1 MEEYFEKLSVERRLD
16 FFISYRQNTISK
28 LEVDN
33 VCNYL
38 VLFEINSVR
47 DKYKL
52 EAGDSINDFM
62 DSLTECDGVVLLI
75 CSEYFFSINCM
86 YEGITAMQNCKNRTL
101 IRMIECDVYSNDF
114 KKRIVE
120 FWNTFDKNG
129 ILDKD
134 KKKVEKVLEN
144 YQEFVFWISDTNS
157 VNPNDTIEFKKELK
171 KHIGRVFLENYNY
184 INLISDLVT
193 SKEII
198 ISKVCDPACEKCY
211 YYRNIN
217 YSIRESSV
225 EYFRCFY
232 DFVLTLEECNTNRLV
247 KIFIHNVVGIQEGTN
262 GKKFAKYYFV
272 IPKQESLDT
281 LAFEEKIGKERTKVE
296 YDRQR
301 VIINF

>member
-1 MEEYFEKLSVERRLD
+1 MEEYFEELSIERKIDL
-16 FFISYRQNTISK
+16 FISYKQNTISEA
-28 LEVDN
+28 EVDN
-33 VCNYL
+33 ICSNL
-38 VLFEINSVR
+38 AFFQINSVR

-52 EAGDSINDFM
+52 ENGDSINDFM

-75 CSEYFFSINCM
+75 CNDYFFSVNCM
-86 YEGITAMQNCKNRTL
+86 YEGITAMQNCKNKTL
-101 IRMIECDVYSNDF
+101 IRMMECDVYSNDL
-114 KKRIVE
+114 KNRIVE
-120 FWNTFDKNG
+120 FWNAFDKNG

-134 KKKVEKVLEN
+134 KKKVEKVLKN
-144 YQEFVFWISDTNS
+144 YQKFVFWISDTYS
-157 VNPNDTIEFKKELK
+157 VKPDDTIEFKKELK
-171 KHIGRVFLENYNY
+171 KHIEKVFLENYNY
-184 INLISDLVT
+184 SNLVSDLVT

-198 ISKVCDPACEKCY
+198 ISKVCDPTCENSY

-217 YSIRESSV
+217 YSIRESPV

-232 DFVLTLEECNTNRLV
+232 DFILTLEECNTNRLV

-281 LAFEEKIGKERTKVE
+281 LAFEEKIDKKRSKVE

-301 VIINF
+301 ITINF